1 MFHQMQRDVDDMAGN
16 QLAFNRDD
24 GIPGNTSGG
33 HQQRGEEL
41 AGYAAVHQLR
51 W

>member
-1 MFHQMQRDVDDMAGN
+1 MSIYGREN

-24 GIPGNTSGG
+24 GILRRQWRS

-41 AGYAAVHQLR
+41 AGYAAVHFNFAGR
-51 W
+51 